1 VIVWY
6 EYNGVL
12 SCDYDP
18 ELLCCVNTAI
28 DRLHGSEEDRKKS
41 GRLALENT
49 WRANRV
55 QGGRSY
61 GLGLSLQGPPSR
73 VTVNGGDKFHGTEDE
88 DLITRQKVL
97 EVSYRVIFQ
106 LLIQG

>member
-6 EYNGVL
+6 EYNRVL

-18 ELLCCVNTAI
+18 ALLSCVNTAI

-49 WRANRV
+49 WRANPV

-73 VTVNGGDKFHGTEDE
+73 VTANGGDRFRGTEDE
-88 DLITRQKVL
+88 DLITRKKVL
-97 EVSYRVIFQ
+97 EVSYGIILQ
-106 LLIQG
+106 LPIQG